1 MPPFGPLNLNGS
13 LLAPKELRII
23 ALPDVGAP
31 LRIDFKI
38 EPTFLVEDGR
48 QPWVVAPVRLNDNGI
63 VRSAY

>member
-1 MPPFGPLNLNGS
+1 MAREVGAL
-13 LLAPKELRII
+13 ERLRVV
-23 ALPDVGAP
+23 ALPDVGVA

-48 QPWVVAPVRLNDNGI
+48 EPWVVAPVRLNDNGI

>member
-23 ALPDVGAP
+23 ALPDVGTP

-38 EPTFLVEDGR
+38 DPTFLVEDGR
-48 QPWVVAPVRLNDNGI
+48 E
-63 VRSAY
+63 S